1 MKPIEK
7 YVQAMENKDFAG
19 LAELFTRDGRICDR
33 LLPTL
38 RLELSIWDTRLR
50 TLFSSPIL
58 FSRSAISQA
67 MENKDFAG
75 LAELFTRDG
84 RICDYCTNTSSQKEY
99 HIYGQEAIN
108 MFFRNKFMVAVIVV
122 LTLPGAT
129 ALIRTPLAAQEAE
142 TRLTHL
148 ARAYGQEA
156 INMFF
161 RNKFGFRQYSIAE
174 AEVVNDTQAEF
185 IANFGGYNVMA
196 IATVREVDES
206 GLIKN
211 LTVRPK

>member
-19 LAELFTRDGRICDR
+19 LAELFTKDG
-33 LLPTL
+33 
-38 RLELSIWDTRLR
+38 
-50 TLFSSPIL
+50 
-58 FSRSAISQA
+58 
-67 MENKDFAG
+67 K
-75 LAELFTRDG
+75 
-84 RICDYCTNTSSQKEY
+84 ICDYCTNSSSQKEY
-99 HIYGQEAIN
+99 HI
-108 MFFRNKFMVAVIVV
+108 
-122 LTLPGAT
+122 
-129 ALIRTPLAAQEAE
+129 
-142 TRLTHL
+142 
-148 ARAYGQEA
+148 YGQEA